1 MILHPDH
8 VTKHLLTGCL
18 LAILFIAPG
27 CGGARPYSLMYK
39 SASSELSATAQARDH
54 RLKANLRAAL
64 ISEQGLTGL
73 TLSPEVLMERGYVIG
88 HVETPDQAATVLR
101 ITRGVP
107 GLRSVDVYLPISQS
121 QPAADSQPTAD
132 SSTMSDM
139 TIHTEIAAALRLTPG
154 VVASRINVTVL
165 DRRAVLLGVVSGDEE
180 RRHVVEAV
188 SGVEGVKGVTN
199 WLLLPEPDYMAVRPK
214 LR

>member
-1 MILHPDH
+1 MKYL
-8 VTKHLLTGCL
+8 VTCCL
-18 LAILFIAPG
+18 LVALLSAQG

-39 SASSELSATAQARDH
+39 SASSELSAPAQARDH

-64 ISEQGLTGL
+64 VEGEGLSGL
-73 TLSPEVLMERGYVIG
+73 TLSPEVLMERGYVTG
-88 HVETPDQAATVLR
+88 HVETPEQEVTIQR
-101 ITRGVP
+101 IARGVS
-107 GLRSVDVYLPISQS
+107 GLRSVDVYLPISQ
-121 QPAADSQPTAD
+121 PQPTAD
-132 SSTMSDM
+132 SSTISDM
-139 TIHTEIAAALRLTPG
+139 TIHTEIAAALKLAPG

-165 DRRAVLLGVVSGDEE
+165 DRRAVLLGVVSGEEE
-180 RRHVVEAV
+180 RQQVIKAV

>member
-1 MILHPDH
+1 MKYLWT
-8 VTKHLLTGCL
+8 VCL
-18 LAILFIAPG
+18 LATLVIAAA

-39 SASSELSATAQARDH
+39 SASSELSGPAQARDH

-64 ISEQGLTGL
+64 IAEEGIAGLS
-73 TLSPEVLMERGYVIG
+73 LSPDVVMERGYVIG
-88 HVETPDQAATVLR
+88 RVETADQAATILR
-101 ITRGVP
+101 IARGVS

-121 QPAADSQPTAD
+121 QLPAD
-132 SSTMSDM
+132 SSTVSDM
-139 TIHTEIAAALRLTPG
+139 TIHTEIATALRLAQG

-165 DRRAVLLGVVSGDEE
+165 DRRAVLLGVVSGENE
-180 RRHVVEAV
+180 RHQAIEAV
-188 SGVEGVKGVTN
+188 SSVEGVNGVTN

>member
-1 MILHPDH
+1 M
-8 VTKHLLTGCL
+8 TKHLLTSCL

-39 SASSELSATAQARDH
+39 SASSELSGPAQARDH

-73 TLSPEVLMERGYVIG
+73 TLSPEVLMERCYVTG
-88 HVETPDQAATVLR
+88 HVETPDQVATVQR
-101 ITRGVP
+101 IARGVS

-121 QPAADSQPTAD
+121 QPPD
-132 SSTMSDM
+132 SSTISDV
-139 TIHTEIAAALRLTPG
+139 TIHTEISAALKLAPG

-165 DRRAVLLGVVSGDEE
+165 DRQAVLLGVVSGDEE
-180 RRHVVEAV
+180 RRHAVEAV

-199 WLLLPEPDYMAVRPK
+199 WLVLPEPDYMAVRPK

>member
-1 MILHPDH
+1 MAQ
-8 VTKHLLTGCL
+8 LLMGCL
-18 LAILFIAPG
+18 LATFLIAAG

-39 SASSELSATAQARDH
+39 SASSELSAPAQARDH

-64 ISEQGLTGL
+64 IGEQGLAGL
-73 TLSPEVLMERGYVIG
+73 TLSPDVVMERGYVTG
-88 HVETPDQAATVLR
+88 RVETPDQAATILR
-101 ITRGVP
+101 IAQGVA
-107 GLRSVDVYLPISQS
+107 GLRSVDVYLPLS
-121 QPAADSQPTAD
+121 QPQPPAD
-132 SSTMSDM
+132 SSTISDM
-139 TIHTEIAAALRLTPG
+139 TIHTEIAAALRLAPG

-180 RRHVVEAV
+180 RRQAVDAV

-199 WLLLPEPDYMAVRPK
+199 WLLVPESDYMAVRPK

>member
-1 MILHPDH
+1 MKYL
-8 VTKHLLTGCL
+8 VTCCL
-18 LAILFIAPG
+18 LVTLLSAQG

-39 SASSELSATAQARDH
+39 SASSELSAPAQARDH

-64 ISEQGLTGL
+64 VEGEGLSGL
-73 TLSPEVLMERGYVIG
+73 TLSPEVLMERGYVTG
-88 HVETPDQAATVLR
+88 HVGTPEQEVTIQR
-101 ITRGVP
+101 IARGVS

-121 QPAADSQPTAD
+121 QPTGD
-132 SSTMSDM
+132 SSTISDM
-139 TIHTEIAAALRLTPG
+139 TIHTEIAAALKLAPG

-165 DRRAVLLGVVSGDEE
+165 DRRAVLLGVVSGEEE
-180 RRHVVEAV
+180 RQQVIKAV

>member
-1 MILHPDH
+1 M
-8 VTKHLLTGCL
+8 TKHLLTSCL
-18 LAILFIAPG
+18 LAILFIALG

-39 SASSELSATAQARDH
+39 SASSELSGPAQARDH

-73 TLSPEVLMERGYVIG
+73 SLSPEVLMERGYVTG
-88 HVETPDQAATVLR
+88 HVETPDQAATIQR
-101 ITRGVP
+101 IARGVS
-107 GLRSVDVYLPISQS
+107 GLRSVDVYLPIS
-121 QPAADSQPTAD
+121 PSQPTSD

-139 TIHTEIAAALRLTPG
+139 TIHTEIAAALKLAPG

-165 DRRAVLLGVVSGDEE
+165 DRQAVLLGVVSGDEE
-180 RRHVVEAV
+180 RRHAVEAV
-188 SGVEGVKGVTN
+188 FGVEGVKGVTN

>member
-1 MILHPDH
+1 MVRHFLIGALVLTSIALHS
-8 VTKHLLTGCL
+8 
-18 LAILFIAPG
+18 

-39 SASSELSATAQARDH
+39 SASSELSAPAQARDH

-64 ISEQGLTGL
+64 IGEQGLAGL
-73 TLSPEVLMERGYVIG
+73 SLSPEVLMERGYVTG
-88 HVETPDQAATVLR
+88 HVETPDQAETIQR
-101 ITRGVP
+101 IARGVS
-107 GLRSVDVYLPISQS
+107 GLRSVEVYLPISKS
-121 QPAADSQPTAD
+121 QPSSD

-139 TIHTEIAAALRLTPG
+139 TIHTEIAAALKLAPK

-165 DRRAVLLGVVSGDEE
+165 DRQAVLLGVVSGDEE
-180 RRHVVEAV
+180 RRSAVEAA
-188 SGVEGVKGVTN
+188 SGVQGVKGVTN

>member
-1 MILHPDH
+1 M
-8 VTKHLLTGCL
+8 TKQLLTSCL
-18 LAILFIAPG
+18 LATLFIASG

-39 SASSELSATAQARDH
+39 SASSELSGPAQARDH

-64 ISEQGLTGL
+64 IGEQGLAGL
-73 TLSPEVLMERGYVIG
+73 TLSPEVLMERGYVSG
-88 HVETPDQAATVLR
+88 HVDTPEQAATIQR
-101 ITRGVP
+101 IAHGVS

-121 QPAADSQPTAD
+121 QPAD
-132 SSTMSDM
+132 SSTISDV
-139 TIHTEIAAALRLTPG
+139 TIHTEISAALKLAPG

-165 DRRAVLLGVVSGDEE
+165 DRQAVLLGVVSGDEE
-180 RRHVVEAV
+180 RRHAVEAV

>member
-1 MILHPDH
+1 
-8 VTKHLLTGCL
+8 
-18 LAILFIAPG
+18 
-27 CGGARPYSLMYK
+27 MYK
-39 SASSELSATAQARDH
+39 SASSELSGPAQARDH

-64 ISEQGLTGL
+64 IGEQGLAGL
-73 TLSPEVLMERGYVIG
+73 TLSPEVLMERGYVSG
-88 HVETPDQAATVLR
+88 HVDTPEQAATIQR
-101 ITRGVP
+101 IAHGVS

-121 QPAADSQPTAD
+121 QPAD
-132 SSTMSDM
+132 SSTISDV
-139 TIHTEIAAALRLTPG
+139 TIHTEISAALKLAPG

-165 DRRAVLLGVVSGDEE
+165 DRQAVLLGVVSGDEE
-180 RRHVVEAV
+180 RRHAVEAV